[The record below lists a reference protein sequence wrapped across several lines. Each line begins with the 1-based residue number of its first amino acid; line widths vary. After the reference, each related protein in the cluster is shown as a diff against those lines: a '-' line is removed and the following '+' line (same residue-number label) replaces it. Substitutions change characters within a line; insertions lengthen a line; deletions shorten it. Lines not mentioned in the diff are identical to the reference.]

1 MYFEPT
7 RFPSR
12 LIPVTALG
20 ILLVTAALGG
30 CSRPQAA
37 ESGGK
42 QAPPPLPVTTM
53 TAHVQN
59 VPISL
64 EAVGQTEGA
73 KQVEVHAR
81 VSGILEK
88 RLYMEGA
95 AVKAGEPLF
104 QIEREP
110 YEIALA
116 SAKAQL
122 AEEKARAEQANR
134 EEKRLKGLLA
144 QKAVSQR
151 DYDNAVSTASLE
163 RASLQAAEARIRQA
177 ELDLNYTLVKAPVSG
192 VSGRAAQSD
201 GNLLTAGQ
209 NSSLLTTIDQIEPIW
224 VRFSIAPADLA
235 GLRAAHPA
243 WKGIDVQ
250 LVLADGSTYPEK
262 GHINFTASAVD
273 TSLGTVQLR
282 AEFPNAQHEL
292 LPGQFVRVKLST
304 DPGERAILVPQSA
317 VMQGEQGRFVYV
329 LGKDGK
335 ATVRPVQADRWSGKN
350 WVVTHGLSDGDQV
363 IVDNLLKIRP
373 GAPVIV
379 APEGGAADKK
389 F

>member
-1 MYFEPT
+1 MPFKPARST
-7 RFPSR
+7 IGLSS
-12 LIPVTALG
+12 A
-20 ILLVTAALGG
+20 AALTLLFLASALTG

-37 ESGGK
+37 ETAGNK
-42 QAPPPLPVTTM
+42 APPPIPVSTM
-53 TAHVQN
+53 TAHTEN
-59 VPISL
+59 VPVSL

-88 RLYMEGA
+88 RLYTEGA
-95 AVKAGEPLF
+95 PVKAGEPMF

-110 YEIALA
+110 YEISLA
-116 SAKAQL
+116 TAKAQL
-122 AEEKARAEQANR
+122 GEEKARAEQANR

-151 DYDNAVSTASLE
+151 DYDDAVSTASLE
-163 RASLQAAEARIRQA
+163 RAALQAAQARVRQA
-177 ELDLNYTLVKAPVSG
+177 ELDLSYTLVKAPVSG
-192 VSGRAAQSD
+192 ISGRAIQSD
-201 GNLLTAGQ
+201 GNLLTPGQ
-209 NSSLLTTIDQIEPIW
+209 TSSLLTTIDQIEPIW
-224 VRFSIAPADLA
+224 VRFSIAPANLA
-235 GLRAAHPA
+235 SLRAAHPD

-250 LVLADGSTYPEK
+250 LVLSDGSTYPEK

-282 AEFPNAQHEL
+282 AEFPNAKHAL

-304 DPGERAILVPQSA
+304 DPGEPAILVPQSA

-335 ATVRPVQADRWSGKN
+335 ATVRPVRADRWSGQN

-373 GAPVIV
+373 GAPVVV
-379 APEGGAADKK
+379 APEGAAANKK
-389 F
+389 S

>member
-1 MYFEPT
+1 MSFEPI
-7 RFPSR
+7 RFLSR
-12 LIPVTALG
+12 LATPTALAF
-20 ILLVTAALGG
+20 LLVAAGG

-53 TAHVQN
+53 TAHTEN
-59 VPISL
+59 VPVAI
-64 EAVGQTEGA
+64 EAVGQAEGA

-88 RLYMEGA
+88 RLYTEGA

-151 DYDNAVSTASLE
+151 DYDDAVSTASLE
-163 RASLQAAEARIRQA
+163 RAALQAAEARIRQA
-177 ELDLNYTLVKAPVSG
+177 ELDLSYTLVKAPVSG
-192 VSGRAAQSD
+192 VSGRAVQSD

-224 VRFSIAPADLA
+224 VRFSIAPANLEV
-235 GLRAAHPA
+235 LRAAHPD
-243 WKGIDVQ
+243 WQGIDVQ
-250 LVLADGSTYPEK
+250 LVLTGGSTYPEK

-282 AEFPNAQHEL
+282 AEFPNAKHQL

-304 DPGERAILVPQSA
+304 DPGEPAILVPQSA

-335 ATVRPVQADRWSGKN
+335 ASVRPVRADRWSGQN

-373 GAPVIV
+373 GAPVVV
-379 APEGGAADKK
+379 APEGAAANKK
-389 F
+389 S